1 MIRSFLLRAFFIVW
15 PICAVTIAHLKA
27 DTLDLS
33 SNRQVTGTVTKYA
46 NYSFEVRTSD
56 GTTANYAESSVRRIA
71 FDSGSAPAKF
81 TTRNNGI
88 QEGTVAI
95 FENGAFN
102 VTTAAGVRQFPI
114 IFVERATFVA
124 DRGRQIEIID
134 HGAEVD
140 IAKHLALGNVTI
152 IDFYA
157 DWCGPCKQIQPTL
170 EQMAATDPEIAVRKI
185 DIVDWK
191 TPVVKQF
198 GIHAIP
204 QVNVY
209 NRTGQLVG
217 TVVGTDLEKVKRY
230 VTQAKTS
237 G

>member
-1 MIRSFLLRAFFIVW
+1 MIPLSLLRAVSIGW
-15 PICAVTIAHLKA
+15 PIWVVTIANLKA
-27 DTLDLS
+27 DTIELS
-33 SNRQVTGTVTKYA
+33 SNQQVTGTVTKYA

-56 GTTANYAESSVRRIA
+56 GRTTNYAESSVRRIA
-71 FDSGSAPAKF
+71 FDSASAAAKF

-88 QEGTVAI
+88 QEGSVAR
-95 FENGAFN
+95 FENGAFS

-124 DRGRQIEIID
+124 DRGRQIETID

-157 DWCGPCKQIQPTL
+157 DWCGPCKQIEPTL

-191 TPVVKQF
+191 TPVVKQYS
-198 GIHAIP
+198 IHAIP

-217 TVVGTDLEKVKRY
+217 TVVGVDLEKVKRY
-230 VTQAKTS
+230 VNQAKTS